1 MTQND
6 ILILAKAGFTAQQI
20 AALSVTQAPAT
31 PAASAAPATPAA
43 SAAPAALTTQAA
55 QAALAAQAP
64 LTYEQFQ
71 QELQKMALMGAQQ
84 SGKVET
90 ADTILASIIN
100 PPTTNIEEGNNG
112 CKRFNN

>member
-6 ILILAKAGFTAQQI
+6 ILTLAKAGFTAQQI

-31 PAASAAPATPAA
+31 PAASVASAAPATSAASAA
-43 SAAPAALTTQAA
+43 SAAPAAS
-55 QAALAAQAP
+55 AP

-90 ADTILASIIN
+90 VDTILASIIN
-100 PPTTNIEEGNNG
+100 PPTTNIEEG
-112 CKRFNN
+112 K

>member
-20 AALSVTQAPAT
+20 AALSVTQASAPAAQAT
-31 PAASAAPATPAA
+31 PAAQAA
-43 SAAPAALTTQAA
+43 AA
-55 QAALAAQAP
+55 QATLAAQAPPATQVTPAAQAP

-84 SGKVET
+84 AGKVET
-90 ADTILASIIN
+90 ADSVLASIIN
-100 PPTTNIEEGNNG
+100 PPANTGEG
-112 CKRFNN
+112 K

>member
-20 AALSVTQAPAT
+20 AALSVTQAPTT
-31 PAASAAPATPAA
+31 PAVSVAPATPAA
-43 SAAPAALTTQAA
+43 SAAPAAPTTQAA
-55 QAALAAQAP
+55 PAALAAQAP

-84 SGKVET
+84 SGKAET

-100 PPTTNIEEGNNG
+100 PPTTNIEEGN
-112 CKRFNN
+112 KWL

>member
-6 ILILAKAGFTAQQI
+6 ILTLARAGFTAQQI

-31 PAASAAPATPAA
+31 PAASAASAA
-43 SAAPAALTTQAA
+43 SAAP
-55 QAALAAQAP
+55 AP

-71 QELQKMALMGAQQ
+71 QELQKIALMGAQQ
-84 SGKVET
+84 SGKPET

-100 PPTTNIEEGNNG
+100 PPRTGIEEG
-112 CKRFNN
+112 K

>member
-20 AALSVTQAPAT
+20 AALSATQVPAAPTAQAAQAAPAAPT
-31 PAASAAPATPAA
+31 APAAPATPAA
-43 SAAPAALTTQAA
+43 T
-55 QAALAAQAP
+55 AP

-71 QELQKMALMGAQQ
+71 MELQKMALMGAQQ

-90 ADTILASIIN
+90 ADSVLASIIN
-100 PPTTNIEEGNNG
+100 PPANTGEG
-112 CKRFNN
+112 K

>member
-20 AALSVTQAPAT
+20 AALSVTQAQET
-31 PAASAAPATPAA
+31 PAAP
-43 SAAPAALTTQAA
+43 TTQAA
-55 QAALAAQAP
+55 PTTPTTPAAQAP

-84 SGKVET
+84 SGKAET

-100 PPTTNIEEGNNG
+100 PPTTNIEEGN
-112 CKRFNN
+112 KWL

>member
-31 PAASAAPATPAA
+31 QAA
-43 SAAPAALTTQAA
+43 SAAPAAPAAPTTPAAPAALTTPT
-55 QAALAAQAP
+55 AQAP

-84 SGKVET
+84 SGKAET

-100 PPTTNIEEGNNG
+100 PPTTNIEEGN
-112 CKRFNN
+112 KWL

>member
-20 AALSVTQAPAT
+20 AALSVTQV
-31 PAASAAPATPAA
+31 PAAPAAPATPAA
-43 SAAPAALTTQAA
+43 PAAPVTPVTPAAT
-55 QAALAAQAP
+55 AP

-84 SGKVET
+84 SGVVET
-90 ADTILASIIN
+90 ADSVLASIIN
-100 PPTTNIEEGNNG
+100 PPANTGEG
-112 CKRFNN
+112 K